1 MDNTLRVYPR
11 SRWFVL
17 ATIFIGYMALGMA
30 IVAYSPIVG
39 VIAGEFNIT
48 PGEVSLLA
56 IGSFSIASAIA
67 SAVAGILFDKIGW
80 VIPFAVATVIMALG
94 IFLTPYVTSTLT
106 GILVTRILI
115 GIASGPV
122 TSCIANIAAEWFPAK
137 ERGTFNGVVS
147 MGITLGMMLTFQ
159 IVGGGMAM
167 YNGDWRMAES
177 GLFFGPIAAIVIMI
191 IMLFVVKKT
200 KSALPPMDSYNSDEA
215 EGAKHDYAY
224 VLKQPV
230 YYLILIGMVCY
241 GWVMNSWNDLIPGYL
256 SIPAPVGIGFD
267 QQTVGALMTYTQVG
281 SLLGGFCAGFF
292 IDRVLKGR
300 VRPVLIF
307 AYIVMGISVLAVKF
321 PAVYNDNATLFHVCL
336 FLVGFCMMTI
346 IPSLSNFVARTFPG
360 AIVGKVFA
368 TTFGVALLIAAIGV
382 NFGSTMLYITGTYQ
396 LPILIIGIVA
406 LIGVVPALTLYRP
419 KRFLPEGATNKDMR
433 RM

>member
-1 MDNTLRVYPR
+1 MDTTLKVYPR

-17 ATIFIGYMALGMA
+17 ATIFVGYMALGMA

-39 VIAGEFNIT
+39 VISGEFNIT

-56 IGSFSIASAIA
+56 IGSFSIASAVA

-94 IFLTPYVTSTLT
+94 IFLTPYVTYSLS

-159 IVGGGMAM
+159 IVGSGLAM
-167 YNGDWRMAES
+167 YNGNWRMAES

-191 IMLFVVKKT
+191 VMLFVVKKT
-200 KSALPPMDSYNSDEA
+200 KSALPPMDTYNEDA
-215 EGAKHDYAY
+215 ESAKHDYAY

-256 SIPAPVGIGFD
+256 SIPAP
-267 QQTVGALMTYTQVG
+267 T
-281 SLLGGFCAGFF
+281 
-292 IDRVLKGR
+292 
-300 VRPVLIF
+300 
-307 AYIVMGISVLAVKF
+307 GISPPQSA
-321 PAVYNDNATLFHVCL
+321 PSEDMEYMARAT
-336 FLVGFCMMTI
+336 GGE
-346 IPSLSNFVARTFPG
+346 PSP
-360 AIVGKVFA
+360 
-368 TTFGVALLIAAIGV
+368 
-382 NFGSTMLYITGTYQ
+382 
-396 LPILIIGIVA
+396 
-406 LIGVVPALTLYRP
+406 
-419 KRFLPEGATNKDMR
+419 
-433 RM
+433 